1 MFLHFGKN
9 TKGRD
14 IIVGDIHGCF
24 KKLQTVLDERGF
36 NPEFDRLFSVG
47 DLVDRGPDSDLS
59 IDWLSKPWFHAVQG
73 NHEDMA
79 IRWGKPGCM
88 MDAGNYMANGGGWNI
103 ANTFDKRAEFSFA
116 FESLPIAIELETDD
130 GLVVIVHAGVPG
142 TSWNKFKNDLSQSVH
157 GPRWMQKNLREL
169 VLWDRS
175 RIENE
180 DRTRIDDV
188 RAVVCGHTPLK
199 QVVVLGN
206 VHHIDTAGWHPSGS
220 GFTLYDAKTLTSI

>member
-1 MFLHFGKN
+1 MFLTFKKN

-14 IIVGDIHGCF
+14 LIVGDIHGCF
-24 KKLQTVLDERGF
+24 RKLQTVLDERGF
-36 NPEFDRLFSVG
+36 NPDVDRLFSVG

-59 IDWLSKPWFHAVQG
+59 LEWLSKPWFHAVQG

-116 FESLPIAIELETDD
+116 FEALPVGIEIETDS
-130 GLVVIVHAGVPG
+130 GIVAIVHASVPG
-142 TSWNKFKNDLSQSVH
+142 DWWGKFKLDMAQAKG
-157 GPRWMQKNLREL
+157 GPRWMEKDLREL
-169 VLWDRS
+169 ALW
-175 RIENE
+175 
-180 DRTRIDDV
+180 DRTRIENGICTPVHDV

-199 QVVVLGN
+199 AMTVLGN
-206 VHHIDTAGWHPSGS
+206 VYHIDTAGWHPSGT
-220 GFTLYDAKTLTSI
+220 GFTLLNAETLEKA